1 MIGKN
6 SGKLLDYAKQSA
18 RDSLQISSK
27 TVLHEAAEAAG
38 DLIGNK
44 IDIKIYISRKN
55 SRNYFLF
62 KTKITV

>member
-18 RDSLQISSK
+18 RDALQTSSK

-44 IDIKIYISRKN
+44 IAN
-55 SRNYFLF
+55 
-62 KTKITV
+62 KTI

>member
-6 SGKLLDYAKQSA
+6 GGKLLDYAKQSA
-18 RDSLQISSK
+18 RDALQTSSK

-44 IDIKIYISRKN
+44 IAN
-55 SRNYFLF
+55 
-62 KTKITV
+62 KTI